1 MFRPGEYANKAPQ
14 NELETALRLL
24 RLKLWT
30 RRLVSDDELQF
41 GNEVGHEPCIQLERL
56 QKRAAPDRQ
65 FGVALAE
72 KRPYKAL
79 KCLHQGRIGNVAL
92 VLIELAC
99 GEESSRWSNHHVQL
113 IDDRGFSNAGI
124 SRDEHQFRRAA
135 LDHAV
140 EGREQDVGLAF
151 PAVQLLGY
159 QQPIGGVMLAKREL
173 HDVPV
178 SVPLGKT
185 TP

>member
-24 RLKLWT
+24 RLKLRD

-41 GNEVGHEPCIQLERL
+41 GDEVGHEPCIQLERL

-72 KRPYKAL
+72 KRPYQAL
-79 KCLHQGRIGNVAL
+79 KCLHQGRVGNVAL
-92 VLIELAC
+92 VLIELAR
-99 GEESSRWSNHHVQL
+99 GEESSRWSNRQVQL

-124 SRDEHQFRRAA
+124 SRDENQFRRAA

-140 EGREQDVGLAF
+140 EGCEQGVDLAF
-151 PAVQLLGY
+151 PAVQLLGD
-159 QQPIGGVMLAKREL
+159 QQTIGCVMLAKREF
-173 HDVPV
+173 HHVPV
-178 SVPLGKT
+178 ILPFGKT